1 MKICGCDCSIIDIA
15 NDFSETYARCT
26 ELKNVR
32 SEGNITKGAVV
43 NIPAIVNG
51 AFAIEL
57 YLKSMIDQEKLKKRK
72 IHEINTLFY
81 LLDNETKTKLETKI
95 KGELPKLLKL
105 TDSNTQN
112 QDESERNEYYSF
124 EECLEEISEAFVFW
138 RYIHEKEDL
147 GFGFQNTIII
157 LPIFLKNIR
166 EVALDEQKVLKN
178 QKS

>member
-15 NDFSETYARCT
+15 EDFNEAYIRCM
-26 ELKNVR
+26 EGKNNR
-32 SEGNITKGAVV
+32 SEGNTTVGDIVSV
-43 NIPAIVNG
+43 PAIVNG
-51 AFAIEL
+51 VFAIEL
-57 YLKSMIDQEKLKKRK
+57 YLKSMIDPQKLGERK
-72 IHEINTLFY
+72 IHKIQELFS
-81 LLDNETKTKLETKI
+81 LLDDETKTKLETKI

-112 QDESERNEYYSF
+112 QDESERNKYYSF
-124 EECLEEISEAFVFW
+124 EECLEGISEVFVFW

-166 EVALDEQKVLKN
+166 KVALDEQKVLKN